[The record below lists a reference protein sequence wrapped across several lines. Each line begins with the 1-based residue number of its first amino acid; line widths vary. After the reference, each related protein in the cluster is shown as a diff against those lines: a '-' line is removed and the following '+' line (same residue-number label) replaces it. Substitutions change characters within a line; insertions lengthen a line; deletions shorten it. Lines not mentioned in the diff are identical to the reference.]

1 VRELLNLPHADGSLL
16 KPWPVLPDTC
26 TLFTRLLELSDKNVL
41 RVLTFQMAESLPA
54 LVQAAANRP

>member
-1 VRELLNLPHADGSLL
+1 
-16 KPWPVLPDTC
+16 LPDTC